1 MRYWLIH
8 SFMAVILIVS
18 FLTHASFADEEALA
32 IVRLAFRDH
41 IVTISSSAQGLVYS
55 VRTSS
60 GVLLGENLTD
70 QELLAA
76 YPQLHSHIRSGYAND
91 GSGSFVWAGRDESL
105 IEPEADSSIET
116 E

>member
-1 MRYWLIH
+1 MRYWIID
-8 SFMAVILIVS
+8 SFMTCVLTVAL
-18 FLTHASFADEEALA
+18 LTHASFADEEALS

-41 IVTISSSAQGLVYS
+41 IVTISSSPQGLLYS

-60 GVLLGENLTD
+60 GAALGENLND

-76 YPQLHSHIRSGYAND
+76 HPQLYSLIRTGYASD
-91 GSGSFVWAGRDESL
+91 DSGSFIWAGRDESL
-105 IEPEADSSIET
+105 IEPKADFSSET